1 MGGVTTAHRRC
12 TLRDTKLH
20 VVTYQKTSTSQKI
33 LVFLSFL
40 THKTLSIKSSVRS
53 PCRYIQLCRVYSTS
67 GVIRFIFALHNLYEN
82 RSRNISI
89 VLNTARPLWGR
100 KRRRRKKGGGAH
112 FRNQT
117 TDFQNHGHLKMLKL
131 ILTTDLPKTVDK
143 PTPETAV

>member
-100 KRRRRKKGGGAH
+100 KRRRRKKGGGGTLQKPDDGLPKSRASE
-112 FRNQT
+112 NAE
-117 TDFQNHGHLKMLKL
+117 
-131 ILTTDLPKTVDK
+131 TDLNNRS
-143 PTPETAV
+143 PEDGRQTDA